1 MMRRVERAEDQI
13 ISRNSK
19 GSLGNRVNDVGPDL
33 GSEKSSSEMPDTSQ
47 HEGEALP
54 FEVG

>member
-33 GSEKSSSEMPDTSQ
+33 GSEKSGSETPDTSP